1 MLDRSHCILCTFHFF
16 NLFSHHFFIPASDSD
31 TDYTSSFNVNNNINN
46 HQNYPRYSEGILFH
60 NTASSTTTTT
70 SVRNV
75 LLHVT
80 KTLTMF
86 TFIHIM
92 HSVFVSFHQWKLH
105 LASTQYCV
113 ISGFQLVETPF
124 KMGLMTFCQINTRFN
139 HQHQLILYYM
149 SILSNFLND
158 V

>member
-1 MLDRSHCILCTFHFF
+1 MFLCVSNWSRHYFERTLFDSSPFTFHFSF
-16 NLFSHHFFIPASDSD
+16 FYPNIFIPASNSD

-86 TFIHIM
+86 TLIHIM
-92 HSVFVSFHQWKLH
+92 HSVFVSFHQWKIPSCVNFNI
-105 LASTQYCV
+105 ASYLDFILIC
-113 ISGFQLVETPF
+113 G
-124 KMGLMTFCQINTRFN
+124 NT
-139 HQHQLILYYM
+139 LKLG
-149 SILSNFLND
+149 
-158 V
+158 

>member
-1 MLDRSHCILCTFHFF
+1 MVSGVLCVSNWSRHYVDHTYCLIAYTITFYLSFF
-16 NLFSHHFFIPASDSD
+16 NLFSQSFFIPASNSD
-31 TDYTSSFNVNNNINN
+31 TDYTSSFNVNNNINH

-60 NTASSTTTTT
+60 NTASSTTT

-92 HSVFVSFHQWKLH
+92 HSVFVSLHQWKIYP
-105 LASTQYCV
+105 ASTSTSRHIW
-113 ISGFQLVETPF
+113 ISKYSHPYLW
-124 KMGLMTFCQINTRFN
+124 K
-139 HQHQLILYYM
+139 LI
-149 SILSNFLND
+149 
-158 V
+158 